1 VVNTVVILLLI
12 AGVVHYWPRQ
22 SQLQTLVADQY
33 PAEAVSYLQAHGP
46 AEPMLNFYLW
56 GGYLNWRDPSLKIF
70 IDSRVD
76 IFEYSGVLKDY
87 LDILALNEPDVL
99 LKKYGIRYVLFP
111 RGEPLMYALQ
121 HDPNWREL
129 YSDRLSVVME
139 RTGLEASE
147 TEATGTDQ
155 SIERKRVAPP
165 GHKESR

>member
-1 VVNTVVILLLI
+1 
-12 AGVVHYWPRQ
+12 
-22 SQLQTLVADQY
+22 
-33 PAEAVSYLQAHGP
+33 
-46 AEPMLNFYLW
+46 MLNFYLW

-87 LDILALNEPDVL
+87 LDILALNEPDVF